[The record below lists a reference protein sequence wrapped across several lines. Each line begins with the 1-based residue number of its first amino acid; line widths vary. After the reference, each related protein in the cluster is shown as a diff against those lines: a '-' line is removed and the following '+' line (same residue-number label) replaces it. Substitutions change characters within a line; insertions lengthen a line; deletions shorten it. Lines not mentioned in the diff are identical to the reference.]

1 MRTSQIEPSA
11 VCAVSPNC
19 SWPVSAFR
27 LTPQLKGSDSLTIP
41 KPNTDGLFY
50 TAYDAGCNLRV
61 GWLSN
66 PDGAD
71 YANIS
76 AWIDAL
82 REMLEETP
90 DLHLLMVRRQ
100 PFSDFAEIVEKCA

>member
-1 MRTSQIEPSA
+1 MLI
-11 VCAVSPNC
+11 V
-19 SWPVSAFR
+19 
-27 LTPQLKGSDSLTIP
+27 KGRDSLKVP
-41 KPNTDGLFY
+41 SPNTDGLFY
-50 TAYDAGCNLRV
+50 SAYDASCNLRV

-71 YANIS
+71 YADIS

-90 DLHLLMVRRQ
+90 DLHLLMIRRQ
-100 PFSDFAEIVEKCA
+100 PFSDFAEIIEKCA